1 MENQNFQIKNFN
13 DFNIPDLDNID
24 INTNSMIFYNSIY
37 NDLIILTVNGNI
49 LYQGSYSSQSNS
61 FSFNKYNLPSND
73 NNNNKIIQI
82 DFTSNYIYFI
92 SQNKNEIYYTN
103 YDTFINSL
111 NNNFNF
117 SLLQGI
123 IQRKGI

>member
-24 INTNSMIFYNSIY
+24 TNTNSMIFNNSIY

-49 LYQGSYSSQSNS
+49 LYQGNYSSQSNS

-82 DFTSNYIYFI
+82 DFT
-92 SQNKNEIYYTN
+92 
-103 YDTFINSL
+103 
-111 NNNFNF
+111 
-117 SLLQGI
+117 
-123 IQRKGI
+123 